1 MAGHQLLAG
10 LGLAALLATSGSAMP
25 QEPFIAQANQIL
37 QSAGL
42 PVIPDNAAEV
52 QCYAWSG
59 LSAGVYATFLLEP
72 DQLAPYLQLF
82 PKNLEKL
89 SPIPSAFLTPPNS
102 AAPWFQPASLT
113 NGQVYLRGQIVRAAP
128 EIFRLYLDPEKAR
141 IFLYYTWNNKRTY
154 P

>member
-1 MAGHQLLAG
+1 MARRPTITLA
-10 LGLAALLATSGSAMP
+10 LAALLAASGFTTA
-25 QEPFIAQANQIL
+25 QEPFVAQANQIL

-42 PVIPDNAAEV
+42 PKIPDTATEL

-59 LSAGVYATFLLEP
+59 LSAGIYATFLLDP
-72 DQLAPYLQLF
+72 DQLPPYLQLF

-89 SPIPSAFLTPPNS
+89 SPIPQAFLTPPNS

-113 NGQVYLRGQIVRAAP
+113 KGQVYLRGQIVRAAP
-128 EIFRLYLDPEKAR
+128 EIFRLYVDPEKAR